1 MEKTPPQQRWISV
14 EKYIAGHV
22 IPPDSAL
29 EAARDANASAGLPA
43 IDVSPTEGK
52 LLHMLARLAGA
63 RRILEI
69 GTLGGYS
76 TIWLARAL
84 PAGGRL
90 ITLEL
95 EPKHAEVA
103 KANLE
108 RAGVAHL
115 VEIRVGRALDLLGEL
130 DREKT
135 EPFDFFFIDA
145 DKSNGPKYLS
155 WAVGH
160 ARAGSVIVVD
170 NVVREGNI
178 VDAANTDPDIVGTR
192 RVFEMLAAEP
202 RLTATALQTV
212 GSKGYDGFA
221 IALVTGDAGPS

>member
-1 MEKTPPQQRWISV
+1 MEKTPPQESWIAV
-14 EKYIAGHV
+14 ENYIAGHV
-22 IPPDSAL
+22 IEPDPVL
-29 EAARDANASAGLPA
+29 EAARDANASAGLPS
-43 IDVSPTEGK
+43 IDVTATEGK
-52 LLHMLARLAGA
+52 LLHLLARLAGA

-84 PAGGRL
+84 PADGRL

-95 EPKHAEVA
+95 EPKHAEIA
-103 KANLE
+103 RANLE

-130 DREKT
+130 DGPGT
-135 EPFDFFFIDA
+135 EPFDFVFIDA

-155 WAVGH
+155 WAAGH
-160 ARAGSVIVVD
+160 TRPGGVIVVD
-170 NVVREGNI
+170 NVVRDGHIADAGNK
-178 VDAANTDPDIVGTR
+178 DPDIKGTR

-221 IALVTGDAGPS
+221 IALVTGVNGHR